1 MIALD
6 TKGTNVDANEKEAIK
21 ALLELKNNLIVW
33 KSNGRKVPR
42 IAHGYIKLLGKVWP
56 SREVIAVLMEDMV
69 DRRTSAS
76 FNMARSLPDMEISRK
91 DAKALGLK
99 IYRTGRPCFKGHV
112 GWRFVSSGA
121 CVSCRGLLNGLES
134 THYEP
139 DT

>member
-6 TKGTNVDANEKEAIK
+6 TKGTNVDANEKEAVK

-99 IYRTGRPCFKGHV
+99 IYQRVDRASRATLDGVLFLPALAFLAV
-112 GWRFVSSGA
+112 A
-121 CVSCRGLLNGLES
+121 
-134 THYEP
+134 Y
-139 DT
+139 